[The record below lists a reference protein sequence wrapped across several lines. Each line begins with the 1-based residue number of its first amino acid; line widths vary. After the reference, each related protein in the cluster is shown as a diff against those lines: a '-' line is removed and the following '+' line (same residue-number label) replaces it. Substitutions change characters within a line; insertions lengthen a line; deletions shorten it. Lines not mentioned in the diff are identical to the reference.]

1 MNRIVLVRDLGEGL
15 TRTRV
20 RIEGDQC
27 EPGTAI
33 AEQMQHN
40 LLTNIADNPQLV
52 ACGSGTFQ
60 RLQMYHDNTKW
71 VIEVE
76 ATRKTGNG

>member
-1 MNRIVLVRDLGEGL
+1 MQRIVLVRDLGEGL

-20 RIEGDQC
+20 RIEGDPC
-27 EPGTAI
+27 EPDSAL

-40 LLTNIADNPQLV
+40 LLTNIANNPQLL
-52 ACGSGTFQ
+52 ACGSAMFQ
-60 RLQMYHDNTKW
+60 RMQMYHDNAKW

-76 ATRKTGNG
+76 ATRKTG